1 MENNSPSN
9 VNESNAEKEVQ
20 LEKVKL
26 EREPMPKLNKKFF
39 IFLAFIFGITVAI
52 AGVSVVLDLM
62 LYEGRR

>member
-1 MENNSPSN
+1 MENNSPNEINKSN
-9 VNESNAEKEVQ
+9 EEKEVQ
-20 LEKVKL
+20 VEEVKI